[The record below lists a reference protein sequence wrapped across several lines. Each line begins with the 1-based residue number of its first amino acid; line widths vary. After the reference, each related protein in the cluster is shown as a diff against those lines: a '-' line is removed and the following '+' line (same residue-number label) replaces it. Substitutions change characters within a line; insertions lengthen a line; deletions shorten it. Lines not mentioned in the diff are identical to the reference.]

1 MRVLLD
7 KFKEVLSAVSP
18 VVIIVI
24 ILNFTLVD
32 IPNVLLVQFI
42 LGAFAIVV
50 GLSILLFGIEI
61 GVLPFGNHMGA
72 LFLKSNKLWY
82 VIVVGFLLGFFINV
96 AEPDLRVLAI
106 QVSSVMGGFIP
117 TGIILVA
124 VAIGTGAMLTI
135 GIVRIVK
142 NVSLR
147 VVILITY
154 GVIFALAIFSSSDM
168 LAIGFDASGAATGAL
183 TVPLVLALAIGV
195 SSMKKDSKSSEE
207 DSFGLVGTMCTGA
220 ILGVLILNQFVK
232 TDDIVGTLSLHA
244 IDTESV
250 IAPFLAE
257 IPDVAFGSFVALL
270 PLVAMFAIFQK
281 IKLRLKAQVF
291 GRIFMG
297 FLYTYIGLVIF
308 LVGAHAG
315 FMNVGSLIG
324 HQLAAYDNKA
334 ILVGTGFVLGMV
346 VILTEPAVYILT
358 EQIENV
364 TSGYVKRKTVLLA
377 LSIGVAFA
385 VGLSMLRIVV
395 PGIQLWHYLVPGFII
410 ALSLMFFVPKLFVG
424 IAFDSGGVA
433 SGPMT
438 ATFVLAFA
446 QGASDSVPHSNILVD
461 SFGVIAMVAMTPLIA
476 LQILGVIYKIKSQKI
491 QKIQKNGRGEKK

>member
-1 MRVLLD
+1 MKILLD
-7 KFKEVLSAVSP
+7 KLKEVLTAVSP
-18 VVIIVI
+18 VVGIVLV
-24 ILNFTLVD
+24 LNFTLVD
-32 IPNVLLVQFI
+32 IPTVLLGQFL
-42 LGAFAIVV
+42 LGALTIVL
-50 GLSILLFGIEI
+50 GLSILLYGIEI

-82 VIVVGFLLGFFINV
+82 IIVVGFLLGFFINV

-106 QVSSVMGGFIP
+106 QVSSVMNGFIP
-117 TGIILVA
+117 TSVILVS
-124 VAIGTGAMLTI
+124 VAIGTGVMLTL

-142 NVSLR
+142 GASLR
-147 VVILITY
+147 TMMIITY
-154 GVIFALAIFSSSDM
+154 GVIFLLAIFSSEDM

-195 SSMKKDSKSSEE
+195 ASLKKERKAAEE
-207 DSFGLVGTMCTGA
+207 DSFGLVGIMCTGA
-220 ILGVLILNQFVK
+220 ILGVLVLNQFVK
-232 TDDIVGTLSLHA
+232 TDDVIGSLALH
-244 IDTESV
+244 DMNTESV
-250 IAPFLAE
+250 FGPFLAE
-257 IPDVAFGSFVALL
+257 IPEVAVGSFVALL
-270 PLVAMFAIFQK
+270 PLAVMFVVFQK
-281 IKLRLKAQVF
+281 IKLRLETKLFAQ
-291 GRIFMG
+291 IFMG
-297 FLYTYIGLVIF
+297 FFYTYIGLVTF

-324 HQLAAYDNKA
+324 HQLAEYENQTVL
-334 ILVGTGFVLGMV
+334 IGVGFVLGMV

-364 TSGYVKRKTVLLA
+364 THGYIKRKTVLLA

-395 PGIQLWHYLVPGFII
+395 PGIRLWYYLVPGFII
-410 ALSLMFFVPKLFVG
+410 ALTLTFFVPKLFVG

-446 QGASDSVPHSNILVD
+446 QGASESIPHSNILVD

-476 LQILGVIYKIKSQKI
+476 LQVLGVIYKMKPRKDESQI
-491 QKIQKNGRGEKK
+491 TAA